1 MHRRT
6 NTHRS
11 AAQRISPA
19 SFAKTST
26 HFLTFKN
33 KSRAAEQQ
41 SFVEFQAERT
51 AQHTAYGLGNSAA
64 SSAAAASCAHR
75 IRAPARLVKRVN
87 QQQCTHSIRALPR
100 HLRSDALSS
109 SLGNETERSLLGAL
123 AYSLSL
129 SLLRATLSLL
139 AAYTK
144 ICSEQFSLKSSL
156 AEFTSSLSRPAR
168 HAAVAQTNNILDRRR
183 S

>member
-51 AQHTAYGLGNSAA
+51 AHSIQARQQRCQQRGST
-64 SSAAAASCAHR
+64 AAASCAHR

-100 HLRSDALSS
+100 HLRSARTLSLS
-109 SLGNETERSLLGAL
+109 ATKLNEACSARSLTL
-123 AYSLSL
+123 SLSL
-129 SLLRATLSLL
+129 SLARYALVAGCIHKNLLRA
-139 AAYTK
+139 
-144 ICSEQFSLKSSL
+144 I
-156 AEFTSSLSRPAR
+156 
-168 HAAVAQTNNILDRRR
+168 
-183 S
+183 